1 MPNYDIPKPTP
12 AEALKKRFDDISA
25 QDLTPVMV
33 ISQSLDAVADAI
45 RLYVEEPD
53 TLRDLAQQVSISAH
67 DIAVRAGVEAPPPA
81 PKSRRSKAAA
91 EDETAD

>member
-1 MPNYDIPKPTP
+1 MPNYAIPKPTP

-45 RLYVEEPD
+45 RLYAEEPD
-53 TLRDLAQQVSISAH
+53 TLSDLAQQVSISAH
-67 DIAVRAGVEAPPPA
+67 DIAVRAGVEAPPP